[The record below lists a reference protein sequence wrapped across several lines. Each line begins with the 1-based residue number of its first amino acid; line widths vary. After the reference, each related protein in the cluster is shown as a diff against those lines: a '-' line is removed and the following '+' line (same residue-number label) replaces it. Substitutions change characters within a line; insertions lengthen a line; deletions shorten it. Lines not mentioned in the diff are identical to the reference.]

1 MELGK
6 TKRIR
11 FKQESLSKKLQF
23 FRKGVQRPADV
34 PLTFISV
41 WLYIKCYF
49 KYNGCITYFV
59 HSHKSKDKTTLFK
72 RNGRELSKQISKTNF
87 SVPWI

>member
-41 WLYIKCYF
+41 
-49 KYNGCITYFV
+49 
-59 HSHKSKDKTTLFK
+59 
-72 RNGRELSKQISKTNF
+72 
-87 SVPWI
+87 